1 MEAGPVTHGV
11 GQFTHNI
18 HHVLPWLMNSFWIFR
33 LVFFIVCQAC
43 PLVGCLVN
51 FFWQNYEKNISTL
64 IIIDILFA
72 SKDPPLCHFCFGHTK
87 NTRLNKENKRNLSW
101 IQRERSNF
109 TLSHSRVFKSEF
121 VFFTQ
126 TLIFYTISCSSTKIF
141 ECLREDNLKQNFN
154 AESPIDESRWKGPI
168 WSEIYFKLNKSV
180 PDVNSRSINSQ
191 WG

>member
-18 HHVLPWLMNSFWIFR
+18 HHVLPWLMNSFLIFR

-43 PLVGCLVN
+43 PLVGCLVI
-51 FFWQNYEKNISTL
+51 FFGKIMRKIFLLWLLSIYYLLQRNLLCVIFVLATL
-64 IIIDILFA
+64 KIQ
-72 SKDPPLCHFCFGHTK
+72 GWTK
-87 NTRLNKENKRNLSW
+87 KRNAVLSW
-101 IQRERSNF
+101 IQIERSNF
-109 TLSHSRVFKSEF
+109 TFSHSRVFKSEF

-126 TLIFYTISCSSTKIF
+126 TLIFYTTSCSSTKIF

>member
-1 MEAGPVTHGV
+1 MRKIFLLWLLSIYYLLQRNLLCVI
-11 GQFTHNI
+11 F
-18 HHVLPWLMNSFWIFR
+18 VL
-33 LVFFIVCQAC
+33 A
-43 PLVGCLVN
+43 
-51 FFWQNYEKNISTL
+51 TL
-64 IIIDILFA
+64 KIQ
-72 SKDPPLCHFCFGHTK
+72 GWTK
-87 NTRLNKENKRNLSW
+87 KINAVLSW
-101 IQRERSNF
+101 IQIERSNF
-109 TLSHSRVFKSEF
+109 TFSHSRVFKSEF

-126 TLIFYTISCSSTKIF
+126 TLIYYTTSCSSTKIF